1 MSATRPGGLILAAAL
16 AVLLLP
22 CPAALAAAPAPAD
35 TVRTNLWLTEA
46 LMAEIVTAAASSLPP
61 APAALRLAPG
71 DDEAATELMGTV
83 AARTLG
89 GLGYDLFAAQ
99 DDSSALAAVDA
110 VFGFR
115 VLSVD
120 LDYPDVGRTLGL
132 WRSWVGR
139 DVTVA
144 AMIVFYEADSGRILL
159 QERLVRSFSDRVPDD
174 SFADVNSNTYPF
186 TSGQPGEGA
195 WQRRVEQIVVLG
207 ALAGLVAI
215 YFANTRD

>member
-16 AVLLLP
+16 AVLLLHG
-22 CPAALAAAPAPAD
+22 PAAAATTPAPAD

-46 LMAEIVTAAASSLPP
+46 LMAEIVTAAAASLPA
-61 APAALRLAPG
+61 APAAVRLAPG
-71 DDEAATELMGTV
+71 DDESATELMGAV

-99 DDSSALAAVDA
+99 EDSSAQAAVDA

-115 VLSVD
+115 VVSVD
-120 LDYPDVGRTLGL
+120 LDYPEVGRTLGL

-139 DVTVA
+139 DVTVT
-144 AMIVFYEADSGRILL
+144 AMLDCYEADSGRILL
-159 QERLVRSFSDRVPDD
+159 QQRMIRSFSDRVPDD
-174 SFADVNSNTYPF
+174 SFADVNSGTYPF
-186 TSGQPGEGA
+186 SSAQPGEGA